1 MRKIF
6 TDNIHIW
13 VILAVAGV
21 GFLLY
26 KLYKK
31 DPDTKQS
38 ILGK

>member
-1 MRKIF
+1 MKKIF

-13 VILAVAGV
+13 VILAVGLA
-21 GFLLY
+21 GFLVY

-31 DPDTKQS
+31 DETGSS